1 MTKEDIIKLARE
13 ACDQAPREDWNSTAW
28 VFGDETLERFAALVA
43 TAEREACAAL
53 CDVAV
58 ENFTSIS
65 LQVNDEDGIVMEH
78 ANTCSH
84 LAAAIRARGKP

>member
-1 MTKEDIIKLARE
+1 MTKEDIIKLARMVR
-13 ACDQAPREDWNSTAW
+13 DGGHWNQLDLCN
-28 VFGDETLERFAALVA
+28 FGALIAA
-43 TAEREACAAL
+43 TEREACAAL

-84 LAAAIRARGKP
+84 LAAAIRARGET

>member
-13 ACDQAPREDWNSTAW
+13 AGFRDTTTPVVALGVSWEQ
-28 VFGDETLERFAALVA
+28 VQRFATLVA

-84 LAAAIRARGKP
+84 LAAAIRARGQP